1 MSIETLI
8 QIWTREAIAHGYIG
22 FLIIDDPLGTKDPI
36 DRIFLSASDNIEA
49 LKEKHNVIKEVWV

>member
-22 FLIIDDPLGTKDPI
+22 FLIIDDPI